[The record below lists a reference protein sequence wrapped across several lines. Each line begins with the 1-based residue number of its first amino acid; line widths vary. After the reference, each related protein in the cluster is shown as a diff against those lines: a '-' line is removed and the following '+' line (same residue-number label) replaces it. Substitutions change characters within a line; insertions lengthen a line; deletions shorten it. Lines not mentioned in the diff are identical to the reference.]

1 MAERRVRQ
9 GMALVI
15 VLVLTLA
22 LLVLGGAY
30 LKTVSQS
37 TVVNPL
43 QLKKLQ
49 ADFLAQGIAEIAL
62 LKYKKFP
69 SDFYHAYVAY
79 LAGPPA
85 NTAPY
90 TVFREQGAGPS
101 ANTPLRN
108 LQYNGKSIGHPVK
121 VLDYTVDYRLVSYK
135 GYDKDGL
142 QINVAV
148 TLDGEGLAS
157 GSTMTFV
164 SSFTF
169 DVTRRLL
176 RP

>member
-1 MAERRVRQ
+1 MEQRRSRR
-9 GMALVI
+9 GMALVV
-15 VLVLTLA
+15 VLVLSLA

-30 LKTVSQS
+30 MKTVSQT

-49 ADFLAQGIAEIAL
+49 ADFLAQGISEIAL
-62 LKYKKFP
+62 LKFKKFP
-69 SDFYHAYVAY
+69 ADFYHAYVAN
-79 LAGPPA
+79 LCGPPA
-85 NTAPY
+85 STAPY
-90 TVFREQGAGPS
+90 IVFREQGSGPT

-108 LQYNGKSIGHPVK
+108 LQYNGKSIGDPIK
-121 VLDYTVDYRLVSYK
+121 VLDYTVDYRMISYK

-142 QINVAV
+142 QINVSV

-157 GSTMTFV
+157 ATSLTFV